1 MEHPPTA
8 DWLRR
13 LPGRY
18 DLEGVIYHVEKADFD
33 ATLDALDGELV
44 STGQILNEWSQPVV
58 GKGDC
63 IAFAEAPGLQCVIN
77 VSWPDMSNILTGRAS
92 LGAVSDLTPA
102 MVLAGVNPADESIRF
117 LLVDKRGLGHP
128 SSLVLK
134 GERAVAEVPCVNLPG
149 VLTCNQKFTIEARA
163 TSNLIFVTLS
173 AEVRYLRN
181 KLDRKVQLDR
191 PFASADSEL
200 LMMDGKRSV
209 ERGYEWLEE
218 LLEVSFSVK
227 RDNSPDESLK

>member
-18 DLEGVIYHVEKADFD
+18 DLAGVIYHIEKADFD
-33 ATLDALDGELV
+33 GALDALDGEPAGTTQL
-44 STGQILNEWSQPVV
+44 LNEWAQPVV
-58 GKGDC
+58 GKADC

-77 VSWPDMSNILTGRAS
+77 VSWPDMWNFKTGRAS
-92 LGAVSDLTPA
+92 VGAVSDLTPA

-134 GERAVAEVPCVNLPG
+134 GERAVAKVPCVNLPG
-149 VLTCNQKFTIEARA
+149 VQTCNQKFTLEARA
-163 TSNLIFVTLS
+163 TSNLIFVTMS
-173 AEVRYLRN
+173 VEVRYLRS
-181 KLDRKVQLDR
+181 KLDRKLGLDPPLESGTAENPVPGR
-191 PFASADSEL
+191 
-200 LMMDGKRSV
+200 RQV
-209 ERGYEWLEE
+209 ERSNEWLEE

-227 RDNSPDESLK
+227 RDNSPPEPER